1 MHMEVLGIGPL
12 ELLFIFVIILV
23 VLGPNEM
30 VSSAKKL
37 AAWIRKLRESEL
49 FRTSKE
55 IAEMPKKIMKETG
68 LEDELSQI
76 RDLSSQTVDGV
87 VRQALNE
94 EKKQTSARKKA
105 GKTIRKTPKKSKS
118 QPSGNRKNVKR
129 G

>member
-1 MHMEVLGIGPL
+1 MEVLGIGPL
-12 ELLFIFVIILV
+12 ELLFIFIIILV

-49 FRTSKE
+49 FKTSKE

-76 RDLSSQTVDGV
+76 RDLSSRTVDSV
-87 VRQALNE
+87 VHQALNE
-94 EKKQTSARKKA
+94 EKKQVDSTKKA
-105 GKTIRKTPKKSKS
+105 IKTFRKSTKKNTSES
-118 QPSGNRKNVKR
+118 SGNRKNVKS

>member
-1 MHMEVLGIGPL
+1 MEVLGIGPL
-12 ELLFIFVIILV
+12 ELLFIFIIILV

-105 GKTIRKTPKKSKS
+105 GKTIRKTPKKSNS
-118 QPSGNRKNVKR
+118 QPSGNRKNVKP

>member
-1 MHMEVLGIGPL
+1 MEVLGIGPL

-49 FRTSKE
+49 FQTSKE

-76 RDLSSQTVDGV
+76 RDLSSRTVDGV
-87 VRQALNE
+87 LHQALNE
-94 EKKQTSARKKA
+94 EKKQASSRKKT
-105 GKTIRKTPKKSKS
+105 GKTSRKTPKKPTSK
-118 QPSGNRKNVKR
+118 PAGNRKHVKS

>member
-1 MHMEVLGIGPL
+1 MEVLGIGPL

-76 RDLSSQTVDGV
+76 RDLSSRTVDGV
-87 VRQALNE
+87 VQQALNE
-94 EKKQTSARKKA
+94 EQKQASSRKKTV
-105 GKTIRKTPKKSKS
+105 KTPRKTPKKSTSK
-118 QPSGNRKNVKR
+118 PTGNRKHVKS

>member
-1 MHMEVLGIGPL
+1 MHMEVFGIGPL
-12 ELLFIFVIILV
+12 ELLFIFIIILV

-49 FRTSKE
+49 FKTSKE

-76 RDLSSQTVDGV
+76 RDLSSRTVDGV
-87 VRQALNE
+87 VHQALNE
-94 EKKQTSARKKA
+94 EKKQKDSNKKA
-105 GKTIRKTPKKSKS
+105 IEAPRKTPKKTTGK
-118 QPSGNRKNVKR
+118 PAWNKKNVKS

>member
-1 MHMEVLGIGPL
+1 MEVLGIGPL

-76 RDLSSQTVDGV
+76 RDLSSRTVDGV
-87 VRQALNE
+87 IRQAMAEDSNLPASG
-94 EKKQTSARKKA
+94 KKLSKNPHPHRKITAKNS
-105 GKTIRKTPKKSKS
+105 TIKKKNDE
-118 QPSGNRKNVKR
+118 QPG
-129 G
+129 

>member
-1 MHMEVLGIGPL
+1 MEVFGIGPL
-12 ELLFIFVIILV
+12 ELLFIFIIILV

-37 AAWIRKLRESEL
+37 AGWIRKLRESEL
-49 FRTSKE
+49 FKTSKE

-76 RDLSSQTVDGV
+76 RDLSSRTVDGV
-87 VRQALNE
+87 VHQALNE
-94 EKKQTSARKKA
+94 EKKQSSSTKKSTSVPRK
-105 GKTIRKTPKKSKS
+105 IPKKTTSKL
-118 QPSGNRKNVKR
+118 SGNRKNGKS

>member
-1 MHMEVLGIGPL
+1 MPMEVFGIGPL
-12 ELLFIFVIILV
+12 ELLFIFIIILV

-37 AAWIRKLRESEL
+37 AGWIRKLRESEL
-49 FRTSKE
+49 FKTSKE

-76 RDLSSQTVDGV
+76 RDLSSRTVDGV
-87 VRQALNE
+87 VHQALNE
-94 EKKQTSARKKA
+94 EKKQSSSTKKSTSVPRK
-105 GKTIRKTPKKSKS
+105 IPKKTTSKL
-118 QPSGNRKNVKR
+118 SGNRKNGKS